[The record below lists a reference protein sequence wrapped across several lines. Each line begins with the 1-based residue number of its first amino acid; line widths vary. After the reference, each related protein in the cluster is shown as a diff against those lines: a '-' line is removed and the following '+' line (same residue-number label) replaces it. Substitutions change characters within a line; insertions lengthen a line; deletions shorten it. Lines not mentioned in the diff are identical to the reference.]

1 MRWTGPSPAS
11 VPRVRPPSVLAHL
24 VLDAVQP
31 AAEVLPVVDVGHA
44 LGQVH
49 LELVRDDLG
58 HVLLLQHQRHLV
70 DLADVVDRDDVLRR
84 NLAEEGACVCGG
96 GGQPRRI
103 MRKRGCDSKQ
113 HLAEET
119 ELFAIIIKQLRITA
133 AANQVGGETGAA
145 QLFDSML
152 RRFGLLLALNHW
164 NQSHLDDKHIFS
176 SDPILELAECLDKRH
191 TLDIANGSTKLDN
204 ADIRFLPRV
213 IGIQPVFDR
222 AGRDT
227 LDPVHDS
234 ICDMWNYLN
243 RFPEEVTPAF
253 LFNYCLIQFSSGDII
268 VLCERDIQ
276 ESLIIS

>member
-96 GGQPRRI
+96 GGV
-103 MRKRGCDSKQ
+103 S
-113 HLAEET
+113 
-119 ELFAIIIKQLRITA
+119 
-133 AANQVGGETGAA
+133 
-145 QLFDSML
+145 
-152 RRFGLLLALNHW
+152 
-164 NQSHLDDKHIFS
+164 
-176 SDPILELAECLDKRH
+176 LE
-191 TLDIANGSTKLDN
+191 GS
-204 ADIRFLPRV
+204 
-213 IGIQPVFDR
+213 
-222 AGRDT
+222 
-227 LDPVHDS
+227 
-234 ICDMWNYLN
+234 
-243 RFPEEVTPAF
+243 
-253 LFNYCLIQFSSGDII
+253 
-268 VLCERDIQ
+268 
-276 ESLIIS
+276 